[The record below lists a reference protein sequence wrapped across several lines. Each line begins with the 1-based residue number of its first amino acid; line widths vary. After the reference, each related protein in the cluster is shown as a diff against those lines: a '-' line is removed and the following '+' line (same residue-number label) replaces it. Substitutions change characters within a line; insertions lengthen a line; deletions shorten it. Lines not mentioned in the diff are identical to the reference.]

1 MPSLA
6 LLKKPTGT
14 DKFLIEISQNMYI
27 LSKKNEH
34 FYLELRMLIT
44 TNSKLYSIQCD
55 SKGGDNNNLVLVGAV
70 IYV

>member
-14 DKFLIEISQNMYI
+14 DKFLIEIPQKI
-27 LSKKNEH
+27 HPFQKNSD
-34 FYLELRMLIT
+34 FYFELRMLIT

-55 SKGGDNNNLVLVGAV
+55 SKEGDNNNLVLVGAV

>member
-6 LLKKPTGT
+6 LLKNPTGT
-14 DKFLIEISQNMYI
+14 DKFLMEIPQKIHPFQN
-27 LSKKNEH
+27 KNSDLY
-34 FYLELRMLIT
+34 FELRMLIT

-55 SKGGDNNNLVLVGAV
+55 SKEGDNNNLVLVGAV

>member
-6 LLKKPTGT
+6 LLKKPTGSENA
-14 DKFLIEISQNMYI
+14 LIEIPQKI
-27 LSKKNEH
+27 HPFQKKNSD
-34 FYLELRMLIT
+34 FYFELRMLIT

-55 SKGGDNNNLVLVGAV
+55 SKEGDNNNLVLVGAV

>member
-6 LLKKPTGT
+6 LLKKPTGSENA
-14 DKFLIEISQNMYI
+14 LIEIPQKYI
-27 LSKKNEH
+27 LSKKNSD
-34 FYLELRMLIT
+34 FYFELRMLIT

>member
-6 LLKKPTGT
+6 LLKKPTGSENA
-14 DKFLIEISQNMYI
+14 LIEIPQKYI
-27 LSKKNEH
+27 LSKKNSD
-34 FYLELRMLIT
+34 FYFELRMLIT

-55 SKGGDNNNLVLVGAV
+55 SKEGDNNNLVLVGAV

>member
-6 LLKKPTGT
+6 LLKKPIGSENA
-14 DKFLIEISQNMYI
+14 LIEIPQKYI
-27 LSKKNEH
+27 LSKKNSDLY
-34 FYLELRMLIT
+34 FELRMLIT